1 MAAAQASRHCTKKEL
16 EVKERITT
24 MALLNL
30 RICRILKPSKHI
42 LKVNSMSV
50 QDRKKRKVHTRHKE
64 RQNQIAWLSPLW
76 S

>member
-24 MALLNL
+24 RALLNL
-30 RICRILKPSKHI
+30 RILKPSKHI
-42 LKVNSMSV
+42 LEVNSMSV